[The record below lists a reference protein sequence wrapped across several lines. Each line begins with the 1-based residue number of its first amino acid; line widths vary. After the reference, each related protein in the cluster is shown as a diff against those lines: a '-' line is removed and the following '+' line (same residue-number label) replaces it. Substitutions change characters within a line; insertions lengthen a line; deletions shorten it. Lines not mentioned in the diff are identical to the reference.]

1 MSALRGNAPMNVRCD
16 VGCAVRLGV
25 PTRLRFGVAIGA
37 LRIYA
42 TAKVEGFEYAKELAL
57 ARRAL

>member
-1 MSALRGNAPMNVRCD
+1 MNVRCD